1 MQERKTDKKLYF
13 VYKHQCST
21 TCGTEGFQT
30 RIVVCRDA
38 RGHVTNACP
47 EREQP
52 PTSRPCPNETTRP
65 SCPTTTYS
73 PITTTAPNRPPRQK
87 GKETFMRRKLF
98 FLILI
103 FLYLVTPF
111 SLFDDDEE
119 EENNAE
125 NEEQELKGVL
135 VRQPGLAG
143 SIESAPSAL
152 LAERLQVG
160 EISLV
165 PTDPT

>member
-1 MQERKTDKKLYF
+1 M
-13 VYKHQCST
+13 
-21 TCGTEGFQT
+21 
-30 RIVVCRDA
+30 CRDA

-73 PITTTAPNRPPRQK
+73 PITTTAPNRPPRQN
-87 GKETFMRRKLF
+87 GKATCILF
-98 FLILI
+98 QEENFFKSLFIYLFI
-103 FLYLVTPF
+103 FYLVTPF

-143 SIESAPSAL
+143 SIDSAPSAL

>member
-1 MQERKTDKKLYF
+1 MFLTETITY
-13 VYKHQCST
+13 CS
-21 TCGTEGFQT
+21 
-30 RIVVCRDA
+30 
-38 RGHVTNACP
+38 
-47 EREQP
+47 
-52 PTSRPCPNETTRP
+52 
-65 SCPTTTYS
+65 
-73 PITTTAPNRPPRQK
+73 
-87 GKETFMRRKLF
+87 
-98 FLILI
+98 LI

-119 EENNAE
+119 EDNNAE

-143 SIESAPSAL
+143 SIDSAPSAL